1 MTDKSSIQQILGI
14 LAQRPQLLSEVD
26 KYSLTITDFSSRFEK
41 YLFLAIS
48 GLYKQG
54 ATSIEPIDVANF
66 LEQDPSGKKIFDGNN
81 GIEYLQ
87 DAIDFSKPDNFDY
100 YYNKLKKLN
109 LLRDLKKQG
118 FDITPFYEE
127 DLASPRATEINA
139 KFEELTTKD
148 ICDQV
153 KGKLLTLEGA
163 YAKSSEVEVF
173 NMSDGIEDFVE
184 EMAETVNVGLSLQG
198 RYYSHIIGG
207 AQLGTLT
214 IRSASSGCGKTRYAV
229 GDACKLAYPIS
240 YNDST
245 ASWEITGH
253 NEKVLFI
260 ITEQTYEQIRRMV
273 LAYLTGINE
282 SRFNYGDL
290 TKEER
295 ERISIAIY
303 IMKTY
308 DNFTVIKMPSPTIEL
323 VKTLVRE
330 NCLVKNISYVF
341 FDYVFI
347 NPSLLATFQG
357 FSLRNDEVLLMFAT
371 ALKDLAVELN
381 VAMFTSTQVNANADD
396 NKNIRNE
403 ASLAGG
409 RSTINKADNGCILAR
424 PAKEELET
432 LEPITSKYGIPNLVL
447 DIFKVRSGQW
457 SQVRVWI
464 KADLGTMRFQDL
476 FVTDSRLEFID
487 SILADEHEVYNW
499 DDEGYQKIC
508 KEKEKCN
515 LKKCSLNV

>member
-1 MTDKSSIQQILGI
+1 
-14 LAQRPQLLSEVD
+14 
-26 KYSLTITDFSSRFEK
+26 
-41 YLFLAIS
+41 
-48 GLYKQG
+48 
-54 ATSIEPIDVANF
+54 
-66 LEQDPSGKKIFDGNN
+66 
-81 GIEYLQ
+81 
-87 DAIDFSKPDNFDY
+87 
-100 YYNKLKKLN
+100 
-109 LLRDLKKQG
+109 
-118 FDITPFYEE
+118 
-127 DLASPRATEINA
+127 
-139 KFEELTTKD
+139 
-148 ICDQV
+148 
-153 KGKLLTLEGA
+153 
-163 YAKSSEVEVF
+163 
-173 NMSDGIEDFVE
+173 
-184 EMAETVNVGLSLQG
+184 
-198 RYYSHIIGG
+198 
-207 AQLGTLT
+207 
-214 IRSASSGCGKTRYAV
+214 
-229 GDACKLAYPIS
+229 
-240 YNDST
+240 
-245 ASWEITGH
+245 
-253 NEKVLFI
+253 
-260 ITEQTYEQIRRMV
+260 MV

-295 ERISIAIY
+295 ERISVAIY

-341 FDYVFI
+341 FDYIFI

-432 LEPITSKYGIPNLVL
+432 LEPIISKYGVPNLVL

-464 KADLGTMRFQDL
+464 KANLGTMRFQDL

-487 SILADEHEVYNW
+487 GILVDEHEVYNW
-499 DDEGYQKIC
+499 DDEGYKRIC
-508 KEKEKCN
+508 KEMEKCN

>member
-1 MTDKSSIQQILGI
+1 
-14 LAQRPQLLSEVD
+14 
-26 KYSLTITDFSSRFEK
+26 
-41 YLFLAIS
+41 
-48 GLYKQG
+48 
-54 ATSIEPIDVANF
+54 
-66 LEQDPSGKKIFDGNN
+66 
-81 GIEYLQ
+81 
-87 DAIDFSKPDNFDY
+87 
-100 YYNKLKKLN
+100 
-109 LLRDLKKQG
+109 
-118 FDITPFYEE
+118 
-127 DLASPRATEINA
+127 
-139 KFEELTTKD
+139 
-148 ICDQV
+148 
-153 KGKLLTLEGA
+153 
-163 YAKSSEVEVF
+163 
-173 NMSDGIEDFVE
+173 MSDGIEDFVK

-273 LAYLTGINE
+273 IAYLTGINE

-295 ERISIAIY
+295 ERISVAIY

-341 FDYVFI
+341 FDYIFI

-424 PAKEELET
+424 PAKEELEI
-432 LEPITSKYGIPNLVL
+432 LEPITSKYGVPNLVL
-447 DIFKVRSGQW
+447 DIFKVRSGKW

-487 SILADEHEVYNW
+487 GILMDEHEVYNW
-499 DDEGYQKIC
+499 DDEEYKKIYEEM
-508 KEKEKCN
+508 KKCN

>member
-1 MTDKSSIQQILGI
+1 MIDKNSIQQVLGI
-14 LAQRPQLLSEVD
+14 LIQHPHFLSEVD
-26 KYSLTITDFSSRFEK
+26 KYSLTITDFSTKFEK

-48 GLYKQG
+48 GLYRQG
-54 ATSIEPIDVANF
+54 ATNIAPIDVANF
-66 LEQDPSGKKIFDGNN
+66 LEQDTTGKKIFENNN
-81 GIEYLQ
+81 GVEYLQ
-87 DAIDFSKPDNFDY
+87 DAIEFSSIENFDY
-100 YYNKLKKLN
+100 YYNKLKKIN

-118 FDITPFYEE
+118 FDISNFYEE
-127 DLASPRATEINA
+127 DLTNPRAIEINSYFETLTA
-139 KFEELTTKD
+139 KE
-148 ICDQV
+148 ICDKI
-153 KGKLLTLEGA
+153 KGKLLTLESI
-163 YAKSSEVEVF
+163 YSKSGEVEVF
-173 NMSDGIEDFVE
+173 NMADGIEDFVKV
-184 EMAETVNVGLSLQG
+184 MAETVNVGLSLQG

-240 YNDST
+240 FNEKT
-245 ASWEITGH
+245 WSWEITGH
-253 NEKVLFI
+253 NEKILFI

-290 TKEER
+290 TDDEK
-295 ERISIAIY
+295 ERISVAIQ

-308 DNFTVIKMPSPTIEL
+308 DNFTVVKMPSPTIEL

-330 NCLVKNISYVF
+330 NCLTKNISYVF

-347 NPSLLATFQG
+347 NPSLLSTFQG

-381 VAMFTSTQVNANADD
+381 IAMFTSTQVNANADD
-396 NKNIRNE
+396 NRNIRNE

-424 PAKEELET
+424 PTKEELET
-432 LEPITSKYGIPNLVL
+432 LEPISSKYGIPNLVL

-457 SQVRVWI
+457 NQVRVWI
-464 KADLGTMRFQDL
+464 RGDLGKMRFQDL
-476 FVTDSRLEFID
+476 FVTDSRLEVIEG
-487 SILADEHEVYNW
+487 ILSDEHEIYNW
-499 DDEGYQKIC
+499 EDEEYQEIC
-508 KEKEKCN
+508 ENMKKYN
-515 LKKCSLNV
+515 LKKCSVI

>member
-1 MTDKSSIQQILGI
+1 MTDKSSIQQVLGI
-14 LAQRPQLLSEVD
+14 LTQRPQLLSEVD
-26 KYSLTITDFSSRFEK
+26 KYSLTISDFSTRFEK

-48 GLYKQG
+48 GLYRQG
-54 ATSIEPIDVANF
+54 ASSIEPIDIANF
-66 LEQDPSGKKIFDGNN
+66 LEQDSAGKKIFENNN

-87 DAIDFSKPDNFDY
+87 DAVDFSKIENFDY
-100 YYNKLKKLN
+100 YYHKLKKIN

-118 FDITPFYEE
+118 FDISPFYEE
-127 DLASPRATEINA
+127 DLTNPRAIEVNSQFETLTA
-139 KFEELTTKD
+139 KE
-148 ICDQV
+148 ICDKI
-153 KGKLLTLEGA
+153 KGKLLTLESL
-163 YAKSSEVEVF
+163 YSKSSEVEVF
-173 NMSDGIEDFVE
+173 NMSDGIEDFVT
-184 EMAETVNVGLSLQG
+184 EMAETINVGLALQG

-229 GDACKLAYPIS
+229 GDACKLAYPI
-240 YNDST
+240 NFNEITST
-245 ASWEITGH
+245 WEVTGH

-290 TKEER
+290 TNEEK
-295 ERISIAIY
+295 ERISIAVQ

-330 NCLVKNISYVF
+330 NCLTKNISYVF

-347 NPSLLATFQG
+347 NPSLLAAFQG

-371 ALKDLAVELN
+371 ALKDLAVELD

-424 PAKEELET
+424 PTKEELET
-432 LEPITSKYGIPNLVL
+432 LEPLTSSYGVPNLVL

-464 KADLGTMRFQDL
+464 KADLGKMRFQDL
-476 FVTDSRLEFID
+476 FVTDSRLEAIEGVL
-487 SILADEHEVYNW
+487 SDEHEIYNW
-499 DDEGYQKIC
+499 SDEEYQKIC
-508 KEKEKCN
+508 DYAKKCN
-515 LKKCSLNV
+515 LKKCNVI

>member
-1 MTDKSSIQQILGI
+1 MTDKSSIQQVLGI
-14 LAQRPQLLSEVD
+14 LTQHPQLLSEVD
-26 KYSLTITDFSSRFEK
+26 KYSLTISDFSNRFEK
-41 YLFLAIS
+41 GIFLAIY

-54 ATSIEPIDVANF
+54 ANKLEPIDIVNF
-66 LEQDPSGKKIFDGNN
+66 LEQNPADKKTFETNN

-87 DAIDFSKPDNFDY
+87 DAIDFSKIENFDY
-100 YYNKLKKLN
+100 YYHKLKKIN

-118 FDITPFYEE
+118 FDISSFYEE
-127 DLASPRATEINA
+127 DLTKPRAMEINSQFEALTA
-139 KFEELTTKD
+139 KE
-148 ICDQV
+148 ICDKI
-153 KGKLLTLEGA
+153 KGKLLSLESV
-163 YAKSSEVEVF
+163 YSKSSEVEVF
-173 NMSDGIEDFVE
+173 NMSDGIEEFVT
-184 EMAETVNVGLSLQG
+184 EMAETINVGLSLQG

-240 YNDST
+240 FDEST
-245 ASWEITGH
+245 MSWEITGH

-290 TKEER
+290 TDEEK
-295 ERISIAIY
+295 ERISTAVQ

-308 DNFTVIKMPSPTIEL
+308 DNFTVVKMPSPTIEL
-323 VKTLVRE
+323 VKILVRE
-330 NCLVKNISYVF
+330 NCLTKNISYVF

-424 PAKEELET
+424 PTKEELET
-432 LEPITSKYGIPNLVL
+432 LGPITASFGIPNLVL

-464 KADLGTMRFQDL
+464 KADLGKMRFQDL
-476 FVTDSRLEFID
+476 FVTDSRLERIEN
-487 SILADEHEVYNW
+487 ILDDEHEIYNW

-508 KEKEKCN
+508 DYVKKCN
-515 LKKCSLNV
+515 LKKCSVI